1 MRTKGARVFQ
11 RTLSS
16 IREYSRTEYW
26 LDAGV
31 HILGIVFAVNA
42 SAWLLFQV
50 ISHYASNYAGLS
62 VLISVSVYCLGLVAM
77 IGLSASYN
85 LVWHEPSRAIL
96 RRLDHAGIFIMI
108 AATYT
113 PFAANSL
120 GGVEGTALLIAVW
133 SAATAGTILK
143 VLFPRRFELFGIG
156 LYLVMGWMIVPL
168 IRPLSQSVAT
178 VDLWLLLAGGV
189 VYSVGVIFYALHRIP
204 FHKAIW
210 HAFVL
215 VAVVLHF
222 IAVAAEFAV

>member
-1 MRTKGARVFQ
+1 MNDDVPVIERTIKK
-11 RTLSS
+11 
-16 IREYSRTEYW
+16 IREYSRREYW
-26 LDAGV
+26 IDAVV

-42 SAWLLFQV
+42 SAWLIAQV
-50 ISHYASNYAGLS
+50 VVNYAGHLTELS
-62 VLISVSVYCLGLVAM
+62 VVVSVSIYCLGLLAM

-85 LVWHEPSRAIL
+85 LVWHEPSRAVL

-120 GGVEGTALLIAVW
+120 GGAAGTALLIAVW
-133 SAATAGTILK
+133 VLATAGIILK
-143 VLFPRRFELFGIG
+143 ALFPRRFEVFGVG

-168 IRPLSQSVAT
+168 IRPLSESVAT
-178 VDLWLLLAGGV
+178 VDLWLLLGGGA
-189 VYSVGVIFYALHRIP
+189 VYSAGVIFYALHRIP

-215 VAVVLHF
+215 AAAIMHF
-222 IAVAAEFAV
+222 IAVASEFAV